1 MKLWLLS
8 IFRILPWDKKSGIR
22 INNRLSVDIYFIPRE
37 SSEFLFSP
45 GLLQL
50 GRKFLGDSK
59 PVGREEG
66 TGDSKNARSTL
77 TDSRWVFHFSVA
89 SSLVLPFCFCEF
101 SKIWAD
107 RISQRPFSIFQF
119 LLGLIINSL
128 FLTRSNKYLSFYVSQ
143 DL

>member
-59 PVGREEG
+59 PEGREEG
-66 TGDSKNARSTL
+66 TGVLKMLAPP
-77 TDSRWVFHFSVA
+77 
-89 SSLVLPFCFCEF
+89 SLILVG
-101 SKIWAD
+101 
-107 RISQRPFSIFQF
+107 FSIFP
-119 LLGLIINSL
+119 
-128 FLTRSNKYLSFYVSQ
+128 
-143 DL
+143 